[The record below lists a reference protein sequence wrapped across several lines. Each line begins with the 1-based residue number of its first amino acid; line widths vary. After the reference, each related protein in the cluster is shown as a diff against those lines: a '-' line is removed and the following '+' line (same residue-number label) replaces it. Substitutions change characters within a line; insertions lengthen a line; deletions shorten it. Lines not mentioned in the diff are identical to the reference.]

1 MAISETKEVLIHGL
15 KRILTNQDVILT
27 IALMLKT
34 NEQMEV
40 MIAWIWD
47 HQKENP
53 SENRVIRIARAIAEK
68 LPSEEQEQME
78 ENTQD

>member
-15 KRILTNQDVILT
+15 KRILTNQDVILA

-40 MIAWIWD
+40 MLAWIWD